1 MPVLPGL
8 SQPIVRTN
16 MFELLPNLIIP
27 AAIAWIVTQLAIQ
40 YAPFMGLVHL
50 PNNRSSHTNVTP
62 HGGGIGIVV
71 STTLFTLWLLW
82 ERDVDYLAYWAAI
95 GLALVVAI
103 KGLVDDIRP
112 LSASLR
118 LVIQTA
124 ATGALLATLYTLPI
138 NGLEPLD
145 GIPLWLSFGL
155 VLFAG
160 IWWLNL
166 FNFMDG
172 IDGIAASQAIFMLA
186 GAAGL
191 IALQHPDVTQTTV
204 WTWMICLAAA
214 TGGFLLHNWSP
225 AKIFMGDTG
234 SMFLAFMILF
244 LALLTISLKW
254 MNYASWA
261 ILGAVFISDASVT
274 LFKRMLAGQKLSEAH
289 RSHAYQRLARY
300 WQSHA
305 KASLLAA
312 GINLFWLLPLTWLSL
327 AYPLQSHFWLV
338 LAYLPIA
345 VGVWAIGAGESESN
359 GNFANYMTGLQRPAK
374 QWVMAISDVLALMGA
389 AWLAF
394 YLRLGGAVSPNHVQ
408 MFLMVIA
415 PAIAIPVFIR
425 MGLYRSVIRYVGE
438 QALWSIVKAV
448 TVATILWATL
458 GFLLSLGGKETG
470 LPRSVPIL
478 FWLTAIACTVG
489 TRFAARWLLWV
500 PMRKQYST
508 GKQVLIYGAGEAG
521 RQLALSLRQA
531 QQLFPAGFLDDN
543 PQLQSRDV
551 DGLRVYSP
559 GFLPELIERFGIEDV
574 IVTLPSSTQT
584 RRSEIVQFLEQ
595 FPVKVRILP
604 AMADIASGKHL
615 VNMLRE
621 VDIGDLLGR
630 DPIAADPQLLGRCIT
645 GKNVMVTGA
654 GGSIGSELCKQI
666 ITLQPERLILVEQN
680 EYALYQIERSL
691 LPQAEC
697 LLIPA
702 LGSVKDKAMLDRL
715 CREHSIH
722 TIYHAAAH
730 KHVPLV
736 EANIGEGAQNNVFG
750 TWNVAEAA
758 FTNGV
763 ETFVLISTDKAVR
776 PTNVMGATKRWAELI
791 MQHFAEQSRL
801 HGSGQHFCAVRFG
814 NVLGS
819 SGSVI
824 PLFKEQI
831 AQGGPITVTHPDIIR
846 YFMSIHEAVEL
857 VIQAGSMAQGGDIFL
872 LDMGEPVNITELA
885 HDMIRLAGRTVR
897 DEQHPEGDIEIVYS
911 GLRPGEKLYEELL
924 IADANASPT
933 RHPKIM
939 HGAEPFIGSPEL
951 LKLLDE
957 LGQLLAT
964 HQALNTKR
972 LLLHVALETLATPTA
987 QPGITHQLPLPS
999 TSIH

>member
-1 MPVLPGL
+1 MLE
-8 SQPIVRTN
+8 
-16 MFELLPNLIIP
+16 FLPNLIIP
-27 AAIAWIVTQLAIQ
+27 AAVAWLVTWLTIQ
-40 YAPFMGLVHL
+40 YAPFMGLVHQ
-50 PNNRSSHTNVTP
+50 PNNRSSHTKITP

-95 GLALVVAI
+95 GLALVVSV
-103 KGLVDDIRP
+103 KGLVDDIRT

-118 LVIQTA
+118 LVIQFSA
-124 ATGALLATLYTLPI
+124 SAALLATLYTLPV

-160 IWWLNL
+160 VWWLNL

-172 IDGIAASQAIFMLA
+172 IDGIAAAQAIFMLG

-191 IALQHPDVTQTTV
+191 IALQHPDVAQTTV
-204 WTWMICLAAA
+204 WLWMVCLAAA
-214 TGGFLLHNWSP
+214 TGGFLVHNWAP

-289 RSHAYQRLARY
+289 RSHAYQRLSRY

-305 KASLLAA
+305 KATLLVT
-312 GINLFWLLPLTWLSL
+312 GINLLWPLPLAWLSI

-338 LAYLPIA
+338 LAYLPII
-345 VGVWAIGAGESESN
+345 VGVWALGAGEADNSGS
-359 GNFANYMTGLQRPAK
+359 FANYMTGLQRPAK
-374 QWVMAISDVLALMGA
+374 QWLMAISDVVALMGA

-394 YLRLGGAVSPNHVQ
+394 YLRIGSNFHPNHVQ

-438 QALWSIVKAV
+438 QALWSIIKAV
-448 TVATILWATL
+448 TVTTILWATL

-470 LPRSVPIL
+470 LPRSVPLL

-508 GKQVLIYGAGEAG
+508 GKQVLIYGAGAAG
-521 RQLALSLRQA
+521 RQLAVSLRQA
-531 QQLFPAGFLDDN
+531 QELFPAGFLDDSKE
-543 PQLQSRDV
+543 LQGRDV
-551 DGLRVYSP
+551 DGLRVYAPS
-559 GFLPELIERFGIEDV
+559 FLPELIERMGIADV
-574 IVTLPSSTQT
+574 IVTLPSTTQN
-584 RRSEIVQFLEQ
+584 RRRKIVQQLEQ
-595 FPVKVRILP
+595 CAVNVRILP
-604 AMADIASGKHL
+604 ALTDIASGKHL

-630 DPIAADPQLLGRCIT
+630 DPVAADPPLLGQCIT

-654 GGSIGSELCKQI
+654 GGSIGTELCKQI
-666 ITLQPERLILVEQN
+666 IGLQPERLILLEQN
-680 EYALYQIERSL
+680 EYALYQLERCL
-691 LPQAEC
+691 LPQAGC

-715 CREHSIH
+715 CTEHGIH

-736 EANIGEGAQNNVFG
+736 EANIAEGTHNNVFG

-758 FTNGV
+758 FSNKV

-791 MQHFAEQSRL
+791 MQHFAEQAKQHNTR
-801 HGSGQHFCAVRFG
+801 QHFCAVRFG

-831 AQGGPITVTHPDIIR
+831 ARGGPITVTHPEIIR

-872 LDMGEPVNITELA
+872 LDMGEPVKITELA
-885 HDMIRLAGRTVR
+885 HDMIRLAGRSVR
-897 DEQHPEGDIEIVYS
+897 DENHPDGDIEIIYS

-924 IADANASPT
+924 IADADATPT
-933 RHPKIM
+933 SHPKIM
-939 HGAEPFIGSPEL
+939 RGNEPFIGSTEL
-951 LKLLDE
+951 NKLLDK
-957 LGQLLAT
+957 LKHMLT
-964 HQALNTKR
+964 NHQTLDAKR
-972 LLLHVALETLATPTA
+972 LLLQIALATPEQMPASSQTMPEA
-987 QPGITHQLPLPS
+987 PRHAS
-999 TSIH
+999 AH

>member
-1 MPVLPGL
+1 MLE
-8 SQPIVRTN
+8 
-16 MFELLPNLIIP
+16 FLPNLIIP
-27 AAIAWIVTQLAIQ
+27 AAVAWLVTWLTIQ
-40 YAPFMGLVHL
+40 YAPFMGLVHQ
-50 PNNRSSHTNVTP
+50 PNNRSSHTKITP

-95 GLALVVAI
+95 GLALVVSV
-103 KGLVDDIRP
+103 KGLVDDIRT

-118 LVIQTA
+118 LVIQFSA
-124 ATGALLATLYTLPI
+124 SAALLATLYTLPV

-145 GIPLWLSFGL
+145 GVPLWLSFGL

-160 IWWLNL
+160 VWWLNL

-172 IDGIAASQAIFMLA
+172 IDGIAAAQAIFMLG

-191 IALQHPDVTQTTV
+191 IALQHPDVAQTTV
-204 WTWMICLAAA
+204 WIWMVCLAAA
-214 TGGFLLHNWSP
+214 TGGFLVHNWAP

-289 RSHAYQRLARY
+289 RSHAYQRLSRY
-300 WQSHA
+300 WQSHT
-305 KASLLAA
+305 KATLLVT
-312 GINLFWLLPLTWLSL
+312 GINLLWLLPLAWLSI
-327 AYPLQSHFWLV
+327 AYSQQSHFWLV
-338 LAYLPIA
+338 LAYLPIII
-345 VGVWAIGAGESESN
+345 GVWAMGAGEPDNSGGSI
-359 GNFANYMTGLQRPAK
+359 ANYMTGLQRPAK
-374 QWVMAISDVLALMGA
+374 QWLMASSDVVALMGA

-394 YLRLGGAVSPNHVQ
+394 YLRLGNNFQPNHVQ

-425 MGLYRSVIRYVGE
+425 TGLYRSVIRYVGE

-448 TVATILWATL
+448 TVTTILWATL

-470 LPRSVPIL
+470 LPRSVPLL

-508 GKQVLIYGAGEAG
+508 GKQVLIYGAGAAG
-521 RQLALSLRQA
+521 RQLAVSLRQA
-531 QQLFPAGFLDDN
+531 QELFPAGFLDDSKE
-543 PQLQSRDV
+543 LQGRDV
-551 DGLRVYSP
+551 DGLRVYAPS
-559 GFLPELIERFGIEDV
+559 FLPELIERLGIADV
-574 IVTLPSSTQT
+574 IVTLPSTTQN
-584 RRSEIVQFLEQ
+584 RRREIVQQLEQ
-595 FPVKVRILP
+595 CAVNVRILP
-604 AMADIASGKHL
+604 ALTDIASGKHL

-630 DPIAADPQLLGRCIT
+630 DPVTADPQLLSQCIT

-666 ITLQPERLILVEQN
+666 IALQPERLILLEQN
-680 EYALYQIERSL
+680 EYALYQLERSL
-691 LPQAEC
+691 LPQSDC

-702 LGSVKDKAMLDRL
+702 LGSVKDKTMLNRL
-715 CREHSIH
+715 CQEHSIH

-736 EANIGEGAQNNVFG
+736 EANISEGTLNNVFG
-750 TWNVAEAA
+750 TWNIAETA
-758 FTNGV
+758 FNNRV

-791 MQHFAEQSRL
+791 MQHFAEQAKAN
-801 HGSGQHFCAVRFG
+801 GSGQHFCAVRFG

-831 AQGGPITVTHPDIIR
+831 AHGGPVTVTHPDIIR

-857 VIQAGSMAQGGDIFL
+857 VIQTGSMAQGGDIFL

-885 HDMIRLAGRTVR
+885 HEMIRLAGRTVK
-897 DEQHPEGDIEIVYS
+897 DASNPDGDIEVIYS

-924 IADANASPT
+924 IADTNAAPT

-939 HGAEPFIGSPEL
+939 RGSEPFMGSQEL
-951 LKLLDE
+951 L
-957 LGQLLAT
+957 QLLARLQQLLE
-964 HQALNTKR
+964 HNESSAAKR
-972 LLLHVALETLATPTA
+972 LLLHIALATPTPA
-987 QPGITHQLPLPS
+987 PTSDQTPAHLPLHA
-999 TSIH
+999 TAH